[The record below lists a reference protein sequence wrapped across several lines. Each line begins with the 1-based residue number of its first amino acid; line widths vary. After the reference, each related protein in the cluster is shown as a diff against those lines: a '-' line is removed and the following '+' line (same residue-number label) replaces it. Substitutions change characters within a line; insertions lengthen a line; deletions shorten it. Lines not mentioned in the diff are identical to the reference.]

1 MKLLKAFLQLIR
13 LPNLIFVIITQALFF
28 YCIQL
33 PLFKNAQ
40 LTSNI
45 QISQLFLIIILSV
58 CIAAAGNIINDYFD
72 YDIDVINKPNKVV
85 VQKIISKKWILF
97 WYALL
102 NIIGIALSFII
113 EATTQIQFL
122 VFSNILAIII
132 LFFYSAFFKKKFLV
146 GNILISILTAWTIL
160 IFSFCELEFFSTK
173 ILHTNLVIAEFF
185 NLSFLYAG
193 FAFIISLIREI
204 IKDMED
210 IVGDEKFGCKTVP
223 IVLGI
228 YSAKIVVFILLILL
242 LILLI
247 IVPFYF
253 ISLTGLGWISF
264 IYLLLFVIIP
274 LFFIMLKLPV
284 INSPK
289 AFHQLSS
296 IVKFVMLTGIFT
308 MLFFI

>member
-1 MKLLKAFLQLIR
+1 MKLLKAFSQLIR
-13 LPNLIFVIITQALFF
+13 LPNLIFVIITQILFF

-45 QISQLFLIIILSV
+45 QIPQLFLIIILSI

-85 VQKIISKKWILF
+85 VQRIISKKWILF

-122 VFSNILAIII
+122 AFANILAIII
-132 LFFYSAFFKKKFLV
+132 LFFYSAYFKKKFLV

-160 IFSFCELEFFSTK
+160 IFSFCE
-173 ILHTNLVIAEFF
+173 INFF
-185 NLSFLYAG
+185 NFTFINNKTAIDTFFKLSFLYAG

-204 IKDMED
+204 IKDLED
-210 IVGDEKFGCKTVP
+210 MTGDEKYGCKTMP
-223 IVLGI
+223 IVLGV
-228 YSAKIVVFILLILL
+228 SSTKNFVMILLVILL
-242 LILLI
+242 AILVVVQYFLLHTEIRFWLSLIYYI
-247 IVPFYF
+247 
-253 ISLTGLGWISF
+253 
-264 IYLLLFVIIP
+264 LFVIAP
-274 LFFIMLKLPV
+274 LVFIIIKLPQG
-284 INSPK
+284 NTPQ
-289 AFHQLSS
+289 AFHRLSTV
-296 IVKFVMLTGIFT
+296 VKIVMLTGIFT
-308 MLFFI
+308 MFFFN